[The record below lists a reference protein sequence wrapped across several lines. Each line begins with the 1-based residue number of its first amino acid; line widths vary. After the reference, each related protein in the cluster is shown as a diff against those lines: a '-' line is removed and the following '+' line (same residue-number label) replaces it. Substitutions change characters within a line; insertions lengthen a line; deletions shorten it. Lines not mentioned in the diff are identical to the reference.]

1 MQRISAEISILLEKT
16 CSAIIGDHHI
26 SSFPSAK
33 NQYGMRFPVVMVHFL
48 LKVDKQKVKGKAA
61 PVHSVWQSN
70 DEDKGEELNDFKS
83 PPGYAGLKR
92 PCPH

>member
-1 MQRISAEISILLEKT
+1 M
-16 CSAIIGDHHI
+16 
-26 SSFPSAK
+26 
-33 NQYGMRFPVVMVHFL
+33 VMVHFL